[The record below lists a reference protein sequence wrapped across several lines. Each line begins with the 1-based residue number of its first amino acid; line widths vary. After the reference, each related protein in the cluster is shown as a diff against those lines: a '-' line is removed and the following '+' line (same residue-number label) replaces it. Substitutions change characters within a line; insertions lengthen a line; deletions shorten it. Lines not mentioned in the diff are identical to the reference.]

1 MKNQKMSTIITIGI
15 LLVNTIGI
23 YLLYLVA
30 SRSLTVTMRSTA
42 MENLH
47 DTLNVQTQ
55 IIEEYVGHQE
65 DLLINF
71 SNAMEVKEFLKD
83 PENVQKQKVAQKYTE
98 EYYGRL
104 ENWEGLYIGEWN
116 THVIAHSNPQIVGMV
131 TREGE
136 PLKQLQNEMID
147 RNGLYNAGI
156 IVSPASQKLILS
168 LYCPVYDEDGSILGY
183 VGGGPFVGE
192 LEALLAAVEDEST
205 NYYMINTDSFMYIFA
220 RDKELIAT
228 EIKDTM
234 LFSIIATFSDDS
246 KTWIGDMEYQ
256 DAAEGDS
263 IAAYQYL
270 PEYEWAVVSCNSE
283 ANIYADV
290 NNNIAMLAI
299 ICIVSD
305 LVIVLMAWGIIRLS
319 TSPLKYVEKAIVQ
332 LEQMNMEKD
341 PKLNKYINRKSEV
354 GQIATAIDSLY
365 DSIGEMLD
373 AEKEKQIAIAASE
386 SKAKFLANM
395 SHEIRTPINTVIGM
409 NEMILRENQDPAIQ
423 EYASNIQ
430 NASKMLLGLI
440 NDVLDISKIE
450 AGKLKI
456 VEHDYQIA
464 SMLKDIVLGVETRV
478 KQKKLQ
484 LRLDFDEK
492 LPSVLCGDEI
502 RIKQVLNNL
511 LSNAVKYTEQGT
523 ITFMVKGIRK
533 ENEFTLVLGVK
544 DTGRGIKEEDMAKLF
559 ESFQRLELDKN
570 RHIEG
575 TGLGLN
581 ISKQLVESMGGKI
594 EVVSKY
600 EEGSR
605 FMVHIPQKVVDDTP
619 IGKLEQQQKYEAVK
633 KEAQDYLFAP
643 EAKILAVDDNEMNLK
658 VVKGL
663 LKRSGIQLD
672 FALGGNEC
680 LELAKYKK
688 YDVILMDHMMPEPD
702 GVQTLHLIRE
712 DESNINY
719 NTPIIVLTANAIQ
732 GAEDFYMQEGFSGYL
747 TKPLAVN
754 ALEDMLRKYL

>member
-1 MKNQKMSTIITIGI
+1 MKNRKMSTTITIGI

-23 YLLYLVA
+23 YLLYLIA
-30 SRSLTVTMRSTA
+30 SRSLTITMRSTA

-55 IIEEYVGHQE
+55 IIEEYISHQE
-65 DLLINF
+65 DILINF
-71 SNAMEVKEFLKD
+71 SRATEVREFLKNPD
-83 PENVQKQKVAQKYTE
+83 DVQKQMAAQKYTE
-98 EYYGRL
+98 ESYVL
-104 ENWEGLYIGEWN
+104 LDNWEGLYIGEWD
-116 THVIAHSNPQIVGMV
+116 THVIAHSNPQYVGMI

-136 PLKQLQNEMID
+136 PLKQLQNEMVD
-147 RNGLYNAGI
+147 RQGLYNAGV
-156 IVSPASQKLILS
+156 IVSPATQKLMLS

-183 VGGGPFVGE
+183 VGGGPFMGE
-192 LEALLAAVEDEST
+192 LEALLASVEDEST
-205 NYYMINTDSFMYIFA
+205 NYYMINTDSQMYIFA
-220 RDKELIAT
+220 RDKQLIAT
-228 EIKDTM
+228 EIKDRM
-234 LFSIIATFSDDS
+234 LLSIISAFTDNSES
-246 KTWIGDMEYQ
+246 WTGDMEYE
-256 DAAEGDS
+256 DESEGAS
-263 IAAYQYL
+263 VAAYQYL

-283 ANIYADV
+283 GNIYADV
-290 NNNIAMLAI
+290 NKNITLLAV

-305 LVIVLMAWGIIRLS
+305 LLIVLLAWGIIHLS
-319 TSPLKYVEKAIVQ
+319 TRPLKYVEKAIVQ
-332 LEQMNMEKD
+332 LKELKLEKD
-341 PKLNKYINRKSEV
+341 PKLEKYINRESEV

-365 DSIGEMLD
+365 DSIGDMLD

-423 EYASNIQ
+423 EYSQNIQ
-430 NASKMLLGLI
+430 NASRMLLGLI

-456 VEHDYQIA
+456 VESEYQTA
-464 SMLKDIVLGVETRV
+464 NMLKDIVLGVETRV
-478 KQKKLQ
+478 KQKNLG

-511 LSNAVKYTEQGT
+511 LSNAAKYTEQGT

-533 ENEFTLVLGVK
+533 EDEFVLVLGVK
-544 DTGRGIKEEDMAKLF
+544 DTGRGIREEDMEKLF
-559 ESFQRLELDKN
+559 GSFQRLELDKN

-581 ISKQLVESMGGKI
+581 ISKQLVESMHGRI

-600 EEGSR
+600 GEGSN
-605 FMVHIPQKVVDDTP
+605 FMVRIPQKVVDDTP
-619 IGKLEQQQKYEAVK
+619 MGKLEEQKKYVMT
-633 KEAQDYLFAP
+633 KEKEKDYLYAP

-663 LKRSGIQLD
+663 LKRSGIQPD

-680 LELAKYKK
+680 LELTKYVK

-712 DESNINY
+712 DADNPNQK
-719 NTPIIVLTANAIQ
+719 TPIIVLTANAIP
-732 GAEDFYMQEGFSGYL
+732 GAEDFYMQEGFCGYL
-747 TKPLAVN
+747 TKPLAVS

>member
-15 LLVNTIGI
+15 LVVNTIGI

-30 SRSLTVTMRSTA
+30 SRSLTVTMRRTA

-71 SNAMEVKEFLKD
+71 SNATEVKEFLKNPD
-83 PENVQKQKVAQKYTE
+83 DVQKQKAAQKYTE

-116 THVIAHSNPQIVGMV
+116 THIITHSNPQVVGMV

-228 EIKDTM
+228 EIKDKM

-283 ANIYADV
+283 ADIYADV
-290 NNNIAMLAI
+290 NKNITMLAV

-305 LVIVLMAWGIIRLS
+305 LVIVLMAWGIIHLS
-319 TSPLKYVEKAIVQ
+319 TRPLKYVEKAIVQ

-354 GQIATAIDSLY
+354 GQIATAINSLY
-365 DSIGEMLD
+365 DSIGDMLD

-409 NEMILRENQDPAIQ
+409 NEMILRENQDPAIH
-423 EYASNIQ
+423 EYADNIQ

-456 VEHDYQIA
+456 VDSDYRLA
-464 SMLKDIVLGVETRV
+464 GMLKAVILGVESRI
-478 KQKKLQ
+478 KQKGLS

-502 RIKQVLNNL
+502 RIKQILTNL
-511 LSNAVKYTEQGT
+511 LTNAVKYTEQGS
-523 ITFMVKGIRK
+523 ITFMVKGVRK
-533 ENEFTLVLGVK
+533 EDGFVLVLGVK
-544 DTGRGIKEEDMAKLF
+544 DTGRGIKEEDREKLF

-600 EEGSR
+600 GEGSS
-605 FMVHIPQKVVDDTP
+605 FMVRIPQRIVDDSTM
-619 IGKLEQQQKYEAVK
+619 GKLEEQQKYVMGAEEK
-633 KEAQDYLFAP
+633 KNFLYAP

-680 LELAKYKK
+680 LDLVKHKK

-712 DESNINY
+712 DAENPNQQ
-719 NTPIIVLTANAIQ
+719 TPIIVLTANAIQ
-732 GAEDFYMQEGFSGYL
+732 GAEENYLQEGFCGYL
-747 TKPLAVN
+747 TKPLDVKV
-754 ALEDMLRKYL
+754 LEEMLQKYL